1 MLCGLLWPAAK
12 ANLFSEYLKG
22 KSEILLGFTHPLS
35 PDTGKHICGV
45 TEKKKIWERYGNNY
59 ALNPS
64 FGYTVYDW
72 GMDGGG
78 GQEDALLRAKWRRK
92 QILKVSVIIMCW
104 HTVYNWNRRP
114 KSKFCANA
122 FLNIYWNLLNT
133 LINSTLLKCMQ
144 FTIHA
149 YWY

>member
-12 ANLFSEYLKG
+12 ANLFSEYLNG
-22 KSEILLGFTHPLS
+22 KSEFLLGFTHPLS
-35 PDTGKHICGV
+35 PDTGKHLRWDW
-45 TEKKKIWERYGNNY
+45 EKKNMREVWEQLCFKPLFWIHSVWLRHG
-59 ALNPS
+59 
-64 FGYTVYDW
+64 W
-72 GMDGGG
+72 GG

>member
-1 MLCGLLWPAAK
+1 MDYYDQLLKQIYLANIWK
-12 ANLFSEYLKG
+12 ANLRFSWDLL
-22 KSEILLGFTHPLS
+22 ILCLQTQEN
-35 PDTGKHICGV
+35 ICGE